1 MCIYI
6 HIYAYMC
13 RYSFIHWSIH
23 VFIYS
28 LIYFFIDNVYIY
40 IIIIIII
47 IYIYVLCVINQLGMI
62 TPYKSLQTPR
72 SASEVA
78 LRDEQKRDPHAGSNH
93 QNGNLCRFRR
103 ADIGEMHY
111 VTMCMYTPG
120 ISQIKKPEKKRV
132 ETLSPVL
139 RWRERRG
146 ILLGCLGPRES
157 PVRTPGGLK
166 WSNWVCIKLGTPKTI
181 GFPWIPCHFYW
192 SSMLD
197 YYTTKICVFS
207 IIMQ

>member
-1 MCIYI
+1 MCYKP
-6 HIYAYMC
+6 
-13 RYSFIHWSIH
+13 FGD
-23 VFIYS
+23 
-28 LIYFFIDNVYIY
+28 DN
-40 IIIIIII
+40 
-47 IYIYVLCVINQLGMI
+47 
-62 TPYKSLQTPR
+62 PLQTPR

-111 VTMCMYTPG
+111 VTMWMFTPE
-120 ISQIKKPEKKRV
+120 ISNQEAGKKKV

-139 RWRERRG
+139 RWTERRG

-166 WSNWVCIKLGTPKTI
+166 WSNNGYVSNWGSPKPLDSH
-181 GFPWIPCHFYW
+181 GFPVIFIEVQCWIIIQQKYVSLVSLCNNNY
-192 SSMLD
+192 D
-197 YYTTKICVFS
+197 IYY
-207 IIMQ
+207 